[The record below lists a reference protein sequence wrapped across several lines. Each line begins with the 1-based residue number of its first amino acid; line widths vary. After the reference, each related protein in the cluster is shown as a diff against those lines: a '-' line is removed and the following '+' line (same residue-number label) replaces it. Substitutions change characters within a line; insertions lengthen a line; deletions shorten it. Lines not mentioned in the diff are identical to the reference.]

1 MFVFRRSGATI
12 SSKIFVRKS
21 ESNKHFFAINIIS
34 FKAYLR
40 EYGKVQKDLK
50 EEKKAE
56 RQKDRKKERKLIN
69 FYDRTSSL
77 FILKLP

>member
-1 MFVFRRSGATI
+1 M
-12 SSKIFVRKS
+12 K
-21 ESNKHFFAINIIS
+21 AINIKS

-50 EEKKAE
+50 EGKKAE
-56 RQKDRKKERKLIN
+56 RQKKRKLIN